1 MFYLLSKKLEKE
13 LGKYCKLKSIVFHLN
28 TCLKAPQSRKMK
40 REKLNKILDLLDFSL
55 GLKCVKD
62 YSIGMSRQIRK

>member
-13 LGKYCKLKSIVFHLN
+13 LGKYCKFKSIVFNLN
-28 TCLKAPQSRKMK
+28 TCLKALQNRKMK
-40 REKLNKILDLLDFSL
+40 REKLYKILDLLNFSL

-62 YSIGMSRQIRK
+62 YSVGMSRQIRK

>member
-13 LGKYCKLKSIVFHLN
+13 LGKYCKFKSIVFNLN
-28 TCLKAPQSRKMK
+28 TCLKAPQSKKMK

-55 GLKCVKD
+55 CLKCVKD
-62 YSIGMSRQIRK
+62 YFIGMSRQIK